1 MNIYKKSKLRNLTNE
16 ELEKLLKE
24 SNWYDKDLLREYNE
38 RYQGGRIKLKQVQ
51 CKKWMSIPKF
61 NLSAGMNLQGFYFLN
76 IIPWPPD

>member
-51 CKKWMSIPKF
+51 CKK
-61 NLSAGMNLQGFYFLN
+61 
-76 IIPWPPD
+76 